1 MTWCGVTIVAQ
12 PLYRRLGADSMNP
25 LPFVRPRRI
34 LATCLS
40 LCGALL
46 LTACATQRPPEV
58 TMPVRPALPLRTPV
72 ATPYSAIVVDAN
84 SGRQIYAVA
93 DKQTRFP
100 ASLAKMMTLY
110 LVFEAL
116 DSGRISKNT
125 RIPISARAAAQP
137 PTKLYLKPGDSID
150 VDTAIRALVVKS
162 ANDVATAV
170 AEHLGGSEGNFSAH
184 MTARAWTLGMTDT
197 AFTNASGLPD
207 SGMRTTARDMATL
220 GIALKRDFPREFG
233 YFSLRRFER
242 NGHTVEGHNRA
253 LDMIAGADGIKTGF
267 TRAAGF
273 NLATSVRRDGRALVA
288 VVMGAESARSRDVFM
303 RDLIAASLPKAE
315 RR

>member
-1 MTWCGVTIVAQ
+1 M
-12 PLYRRLGADSMNP
+12 SP

-34 LATCLS
+34 LAMCLS
-40 LCGALL
+40 LCAALL
-46 LTACATQRPPEV
+46 LTACATPRPPEV
-58 TMPVRPALPLRTPV
+58 TKPVRPALPLRTPA
-72 ATPYSAIVVDAN
+72 ATPYSAVVVDAH
-84 SGRQIYAVA
+84 SGKLIYAAA

-100 ASLAKMMTLY
+100 ASLVKMMTLY
-110 LVFEAL
+110 LVFDSL
-116 DSGRISKNT
+116 DSGRISKKT

-137 PTKLYLKPGDSID
+137 ASKLYLKPGDTID

-170 AEHLGGSEGNFSAH
+170 AEHLGGSEANFSAQ
-184 MTARAWTLGMTDT
+184 MTARARMLGMSNTT
-197 AFTNASGLPD
+197 FRNASGLPD

-220 GIALKRDFPREFG
+220 GMALKRDFPGEFG
-233 YFSLRRFER
+233 YFSLRDFEHK
-242 NGHTVEGHNRA
+242 GQIFKGHNRA
-253 LDMIAGADGIKTGF
+253 MDMIDGADGIKTGF

-273 NLATSVRRDGRALVA
+273 NLATSVRQDGRAVVA

>member
-1 MTWCGVTIVAQ
+1 M
-12 PLYRRLGADSMNP
+12 SP
-25 LPFVRPRRI
+25 LPFVRPRRL
-34 LATCLS
+34 LAMCLS

-46 LTACATQRPPEV
+46 LTACATPRPPEV
-58 TMPVRPALPLRTPV
+58 TTPVRPALPLRTP
-72 ATPYSAIVVDAN
+72 ATTPYSAIVVDAH
-84 SGRQIYAVA
+84 SGKLIYAAA

-100 ASLAKMMTLY
+100 ASLVKMMTLY
-110 LVFEAL
+110 LVFESL
-116 DSGRISKNT
+116 DSGRISKKT

-137 PTKLYLKPGDSID
+137 ASKLYLKPGDTID

-170 AEHLGGSEGNFSAH
+170 AEHLGGSEANFSAR
-184 MTARAWTLGMTDT
+184 MTAKARMLGMSDT
-197 AFTNASGLPD
+197 TFRNASGLPD

-220 GIALKRDFPREFG
+220 GMALKRDFPGEFG
-233 YFSLRRFER
+233 YFSLRDFEHK
-242 NGHTVEGHNRA
+242 GQIFKGHNRA
-253 LDMIAGADGIKTGF
+253 MDMIDGADGIKTGF

-273 NLATSVRRDGRALVA
+273 NLATSVRQDGRAVVA

>member
-1 MTWCGVTIVAQ
+1 M
-12 PLYRRLGADSMNP
+12 SP

-40 LCGALL
+40 LCAALL
-46 LTACATQRPPEV
+46 LTACATPRPPEV
-58 TMPVRPALPLRTPV
+58 TTPVRTPA
-72 ATPYSAIVVDAN
+72 AKPYSAIVVDAY
-84 SGRQIYAVA
+84 SGKLIYAAA

-100 ASLAKMMTLY
+100 ASLVKMMTLY
-110 LVFEAL
+110 LVFESL
-116 DSGRISKNT
+116 ESGRISKKT

-137 PTKLYLKPGDSID
+137 ASKLYLKPGDTID

-170 AEHLGGSEGNFSAH
+170 AEHLGGSEANFSAR
-184 MTARAWTLGMTDT
+184 MTAKARMLDMSDT
-197 AFTNASGLPD
+197 TFRNASGLPD

-220 GIALKRDFPREFG
+220 GMALKRDFPGEFG
-233 YFSLRRFER
+233 YFSLRDFEHK
-242 NGHTVEGHNRA
+242 GQIFKGHNRA
-253 LDMIAGADGIKTGF
+253 MDMIDGADGIKTGF

-273 NLATSVRRDGRALVA
+273 NLATSVRQDGRAVVA

>member
-1 MTWCGVTIVAQ
+1 M
-12 PLYRRLGADSMNP
+12 SP

-34 LATCLS
+34 LAMCLS

-46 LTACATQRPPEV
+46 LTACATSRPPEV
-58 TMPVRPALPLRTPV
+58 TKPVRTPA
-72 ATPYSAIVVDAN
+72 AKPYSAIVVDAH
-84 SGRQIYAVA
+84 SGRLIYAAA

-100 ASLAKMMTLY
+100 ASLVKMMTLY
-110 LVFEAL
+110 LVFESL
-116 DSGRISKNT
+116 DSGRLSKNT

-137 PTKLYLKPGDSID
+137 ASKLYLKPGDTID

-170 AEHLGGSEGNFSAH
+170 AEHLGGSEANFSAR
-184 MTARAWTLGMTDT
+184 MTAKARMLDMSDT
-197 AFTNASGLPD
+197 TFRNASGLPD

-220 GIALKRDFPREFG
+220 GMALKRDFPGEFG
-233 YFSLRRFER
+233 YFSLRDFEHK
-242 NGHTVEGHNRA
+242 GQIFKGHNRA
-253 LDMIAGADGIKTGF
+253 MDMIDGADGIKTGF

-273 NLATSVRRDGRALVA
+273 NLATSVRQDGRAVVA

>member
-1 MTWCGVTIVAQ
+1 M
-12 PLYRRLGADSMNP
+12 SP
-25 LPFVRPRRI
+25 LPFMRPRRI
-34 LATCLS
+34 LATCLA

-58 TMPVRPALPLRTPV
+58 TTPVRTPA
-72 ATPYSAIVVDAN
+72 AKPYSAVVVDAH
-84 SGRQIYAVA
+84 SGKLIYAAA

-100 ASLAKMMTLY
+100 ASLVKMMTLY
-110 LVFEAL
+110 LVFESL
-116 DSGRISKNT
+116 DSGRISKKT

-137 PTKLYLKPGDSID
+137 ASKLYLKPGDTID

-170 AEHLGGSEGNFSAH
+170 AEHLGGSEANFSAR
-184 MTARAWTLGMTDT
+184 MTAKARMLGMSDT
-197 AFTNASGLPD
+197 TFRNASGLPD

-220 GIALKRDFPREFG
+220 GMALKRDFPGEFG
-233 YFSLRRFER
+233 YFSLRDFEHK
-242 NGHTVEGHNRA
+242 GQIFKGHNRA
-253 LDMIAGADGIKTGF
+253 MDMIDGADGIKTGF

-273 NLATSVRRDGRALVA
+273 NLATSVRQDGRAVVA

>member
-1 MTWCGVTIVAQ
+1 M
-12 PLYRRLGADSMNP
+12 SP

-34 LATCLS
+34 LAMCLS

-46 LTACATQRPPEV
+46 LTACATPRPPEV
-58 TMPVRPALPLRTPV
+58 TTPVRPALPLRTP
-72 ATPYSAIVVDAN
+72 ATTPYSAIVVDAH
-84 SGRQIYAVA
+84 SGKLIYAAA

-100 ASLAKMMTLY
+100 ASLVKMMTLY
-110 LVFEAL
+110 LVFESL
-116 DSGRISKNT
+116 ESGRISKKT

-137 PTKLYLKPGDSID
+137 ASKLYLKPGDTID

-170 AEHLGGSEGNFSAH
+170 AEHLGGSEANFSAR
-184 MTARAWTLGMTDT
+184 MTAKARMLGMSDT
-197 AFTNASGLPD
+197 TFRNASGLPD

-220 GIALKRDFPREFG
+220 GMALKRDFPGEFG
-233 YFSLRRFER
+233 YFSLRDFEHK
-242 NGHTVEGHNRA
+242 GQIFKGHNRA
-253 LDMIAGADGIKTGF
+253 MDMIDGADGIKTGF

-273 NLATSVRRDGRALVA
+273 NLATSVRQDGRAVVA

>member
-1 MTWCGVTIVAQ
+1 
-12 PLYRRLGADSMNP
+12 MNP

-34 LATCLS
+34 LAIGLS

-46 LTACATQRPPEV
+46 LTACATPRPPEV
-58 TMPVRPALPLRTPV
+58 TTPVRPAPPLRIP
-72 ATPYSAIVVDAN
+72 AAKPYSAIVVDAH
-84 SGRQIYAVA
+84 SGRPIYAVA

-116 DSGRISKNT
+116 DSGRISKGT
-125 RIPISARAAAQP
+125 RIPISAHAAAKP
-137 PTKLYLKPGDSID
+137 ASKLYLKPGDSID

-170 AEHLGGSEGNFSAH
+170 AEHLGGSEANFGAQ
-184 MTARAWTLGMTDT
+184 MTARARMLGMSDT
-197 AFTNASGLPD
+197 TFRNASGLPD
-207 SGMRTTARDMATL
+207 AQMRTTARDMATL
-220 GIALKRDFPREFG
+220 GMALKRDFPGEFG

-242 NGHTVEGHNRA
+242 NGHTFTGHNRA

-273 NLATSVRRDGRALVA
+273 NLATSVRQDGRAVVA
-288 VVMGAESARSRDVFM
+288 VVMGAESARSRDLFM
-303 RDLIAASLPKAE
+303 RDIIAASLPKAE

>member
-1 MTWCGVTIVAQ
+1 M
-12 PLYRRLGADSMNP
+12 SP

-34 LATCLS
+34 LAMCLS
-40 LCGALL
+40 LCAALL
-46 LTACATQRPPEV
+46 LTACATPRPPEV
-58 TMPVRPALPLRTPV
+58 TKPVRPALPLRTP
-72 ATPYSAIVVDAN
+72 ATTPYSAIVVDAH
-84 SGRQIYAVA
+84 SGKLIYAAA

-100 ASLAKMMTLY
+100 ASLVKMMTLY
-110 LVFEAL
+110 LVFESL
-116 DSGRISKNT
+116 DSGRISKKT

-137 PTKLYLKPGDSID
+137 ASKLYLKPGDTID

-170 AEHLGGSEGNFSAH
+170 AEHLGGSEANFSAR
-184 MTARAWTLGMTDT
+184 MTAKARMLGMSDT
-197 AFTNASGLPD
+197 TFRNASGLPD

-220 GIALKRDFPREFG
+220 GMALKRDFPGEFG
-233 YFSLRRFER
+233 YFSLRDFEHK
-242 NGHTVEGHNRA
+242 GQIFKGHNRA
-253 LDMIAGADGIKTGF
+253 MDMIDGADGIKTGF

-273 NLATSVRRDGRALVA
+273 NLATSVRQDGRAVVA

>member
-1 MTWCGVTIVAQ
+1 MPLQ
-12 PLYRRLGADSMNP
+12 PAPS
-25 LPFVRPRRI
+25 
-34 LATCLS
+34 
-40 LCGALL
+40 
-46 LTACATQRPPEV
+46 QR
-58 TMPVRPALPLRTPV
+58 MPA

-110 LVFEAL
+110 LVFESL
-116 DSGRISKNT
+116 DSGRISKST

-137 PTKLYLKPGDSID
+137 ASKLYLKPGDTID

-170 AEHLGGSEGNFSAH
+170 AEHLGGSEANFSAQ
-184 MTARAWTLGMTDT
+184 MTTKARLLGMSDT
-197 AFTNASGLPD
+197 TFRNASGLPD
-207 SGMRTTARDMATL
+207 PGMRTTARDMATL
-220 GIALKRDFPREFG
+220 GMALKRDFPGEFS

-242 NGHTVEGHNRA
+242 NGQTVQGHNRA

-273 NLATSVRRDGRALVA
+273 NLATSVRQDGRALVA
-288 VVMGAESARSRDVFM
+288 VVMGAESARNRDLFM